1 MSLILHNH
9 SFPRL
14 LGMFSFNTYSFP
26 TYPYTLIYI
35 HTCLYLLMF
44 SNLKHCLSC
53 LRLILPSKSL
63 NSPFSSP
70 PLIVFFSVL
79 SVFHSLLSL
88 ISTCF
93 FVPCSNLFLKSK
105 MMTNTIPTKESL
117 NTVSLLSYQSIFS
130 FLFFSV
136 YFPTA
141 LFSLSQF
148 LHLLFSLSNCC
159 LAFPLTPCSEWCHQ

>member
-79 SVFHSLLSL
+79 SVFHCSLLFQLAFLYHVQIYSL
-88 ISTCF
+88 KVKWWQIQYQQ
-93 FVPCSNLFLKSK
+93 KSPLTLYLCLT
-105 MMTNTIPTKESL
+105 TN
-117 NTVSLLSYQSIFS
+117 QS
-130 FLFFSV
+130 FLFFS
-136 YFPTA
+136 FQFISQRLSSHCLSFFIFCSLWATA
-141 LFSLSQF
+141 V
-148 LHLLFSLSNCC
+148 
-159 LAFPLTPCSEWCHQ
+159 